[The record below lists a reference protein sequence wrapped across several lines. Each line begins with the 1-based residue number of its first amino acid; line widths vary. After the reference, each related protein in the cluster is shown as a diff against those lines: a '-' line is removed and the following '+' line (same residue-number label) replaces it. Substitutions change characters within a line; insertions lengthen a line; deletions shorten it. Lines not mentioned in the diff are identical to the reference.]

1 MSFESIAYKIRQKLG
16 KVIQYTE
23 DVLAISCLGTVAQ
36 SYMWDIPANNMFTY
50 DEGVAVVLV
59 LELNS
64 GLLHY
69 NGCKGYANVEIYLGF
84 TGRGVMLNI

>member
-1 MSFESIAYKIRQKLG
+1 LQNQTGLRQKLG
-16 KVIQYTE
+16 KVIEYTE

-36 SYMWDIPANNMFTY
+36 SYMWGIPVNNMFTY
-50 DEGVAVVLV
+50 DEGVALLLV

-69 NGCKGYANVEIYLGF
+69 CTYILKGGICGHRIPQ
-84 TGRGVMLNI
+84 TI